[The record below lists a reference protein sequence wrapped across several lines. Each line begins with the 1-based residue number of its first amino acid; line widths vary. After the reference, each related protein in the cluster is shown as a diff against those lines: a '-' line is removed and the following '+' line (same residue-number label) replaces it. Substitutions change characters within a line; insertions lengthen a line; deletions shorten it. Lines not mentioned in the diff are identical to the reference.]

1 MRRDSTNTWNSQLHQ
16 DLLAGDTIKDGQ
28 TTQHHQH
35 TKSLADHM
43 DSFKKKFMVRL
54 VFGLLAFSAIMF
66 QMFFYWQFYYEE
78 NKLIIDVQS
87 VLLGE
92 QISSTLRVLSYLCQ
106 PFYIHLVTLHILF
119 TIYYGSDCVLG
130 LKLIVNNLVAL
141 SVNKVVLLLHQEP
154 RPYWLNPEDRSMTI
168 DGYGCVTSY
177 SNPDMS
183 VIHLLITGVN
193 FLLIDT
199 QLKKL
204 KNGLHIPL
212 AVPYICLFASLVV
225 YACLY
230 VGGQVYLSQFAIS
243 VIYAFLYYHLLAWL
257 NPTVST
263 AIRKCT
269 FEAAENFRGHTNH
282 FMLFLI
288 AVVGEALVL
297 IGHNSKN
304 LGPKAI
310 FSYVRTADPDK
321 LRGQA
326 KAIYAGQQRRQ
337 VQPRTDG

>member
-1 MRRDSTNTWNSQLHQ
+1 MRRRDSATTWNSQLHQ
-16 DLLAGDTIKDGQ
+16 DLLSGEQIKEERV
-28 TTQHHQH
+28 TAQHAY

-43 DSFKKKFMVRL
+43 DSFKKKFMIRL
-54 VFGLLAFSAIMF
+54 IFGLLALTAIMF
-66 QMFFYWQFYYEE
+66 QVFFYWQFYYEE

-92 QISSTLRVLSYLCQ
+92 HISTPLRILSYLCQ
-106 PFYIHLVTLHILF
+106 PFIIHLIIMHILF
-119 TIYYGSDCVLG
+119 TIYYGTDCVLG
-130 LKLIVNNLVAL
+130 LKLIVNNLTAF
-141 SVNKVVLLLHQEP
+141 SINKVVLLLHQEP
-154 RPYWLNPEDRSMTI
+154 RPFWLNPEDRSMTI

-183 VIHLLITGVN
+183 VIQLLITAVN

-204 KNGLHIPL
+204 KNGLHIPMV
-212 AVPYICLFASLVV
+212 VPYACLFGSLVV
-225 YACLY
+225 YGCLY

-243 VIYAFLYYHLLAWL
+243 VIYAFLYYQLLAWL
-257 NPTVST
+257 NPTISM

-269 FEAAENFRGHTNH
+269 FEASENFRGHTNY

-310 FSYVRTADPDK
+310 FSYVRP
-321 LRGQA
+321 L
-326 KAIYAGQQRRQ
+326 
-337 VQPRTDG
+337 